1 MTAMPHFYAADY
13 RPYPARRRARIRR
26 IWRDATLAFLAAAVA
41 AACLLPTLP
50 ASGANSSAPAVIAHH
65 TH

>member
-26 IWRDATLAFLAAAVA
+26 IWRDATLAFLAAAVVA
-41 AACLLPTLP
+41 AWLLPAIP
-50 ASGANSSAPAVIAHH
+50 ASGANPSLHAVSRSAR
-65 TH
+65 

>member
-1 MTAMPHFYAADY
+1 MTAMPHFYAAEY

-26 IWRDATLAFLAAAVA
+26 IWRDATLAVLAAAVVA
-41 AACLLPTLP
+41 AWLLPTLP
-50 ASGANSSAPAVIAHH
+50 ANGANPVAHAAISR